1 MVKIA
6 LIKFNS
12 NLAYGLWGWKRQNFK
27 KWDKVIVQKDE
38 VLRLLRLWCTL
49 EWEVELTYK
58 EYKTLF
64 KKWKETAETEKV
76 EAPAET
82 TEVEPETD
90 VETEKVEAPAE
101 TDVVDETTET
111 N

>member
-12 NLAYGLWGWKRQNFK
+12 NLAYGLWWGKRQNFK

-49 EWEVELTYK
+49 EWEVELTHK
-58 EYKTLF
+58 EHKSLF
-64 KKWKETAETEKV
+64 TAKKWKETVETAETEKV

-82 TEVEPETD
+82 VEDVKTETA
-90 VETEKVEAPAE
+90 ETEKVEAPAE
-101 TDVVDETTET
+101 T
-111 N
+111 NS